1 MALKIKSLSKN
12 STLYKYGLRKEDK
25 ILSINEKKVEDIIDL
40 MYFRGECVVLE
51 YERESSRNRI
61 VIDEFDYSEVEF
73 EDIKPI
79 RCRLRCIFCFMDQ
92 MPKGL
97 RPSLYLKDDDYRLSF
112 LYGNYI
118 TLTNLSNE
126 QLLRIKEYN
135 LYPLYVSVHSTI
147 PSIRSFMMGSEKAG
161 DIVFQLKRLQRYC
174 KMIHTQIVLC
184 PGVNDGYSLTKT
196 IMDLAEMYPFVQSV
210 AVVPVG
216 LTRYRKN
223 LFPLRPVTKR
233 IAVEILNTILS
244 FGDLFKRELGTR
256 FVFPA
261 DEFFVKA
268 GVRLPEVDFYEDFY
282 QMDDGIGMISYFIH
296 NLLNSSIRKRALRV
310 TVVTGEIFY
319 EYLDRALRDAGFYD
333 YQVLP
338 VKNRFFGKNVNVT
351 GLLTGGDIVREVR
364 EKALYEEVW
373 IPDILFNDDGLTIDD
388 MDVDDLGILTG
399 KRIKVIPHLVEHFLD
414 YLS

>member
-1 MALKIKSLSKN
+1 MPLKIEFVSKN
-12 STLYKYGLRKEDK
+12 SPLYKYGLRKGDR
-25 ILSINEKKVEDIIDL
+25 ISSINGKGVEDIIDL
-40 MYFRGECVVLE
+40 MYFRGESVVLE
-51 YERESSRNRI
+51 YERKGLKRS
-61 VIDEFDYSEVEF
+61 VTIDEFNYSGAKF
-73 EDIKPI
+73 EDLRPI
-79 RCRLRCIFCFMDQ
+79 TCRLRCIFCFMDQ

-97 RPSLYLKDDDYRLSF
+97 RSSLYLKDDDYRLSF

-118 TLTNLSNE
+118 TLTNLSDE
-126 QLLRIKEYN
+126 QLIRIKEYN

-174 KMIHTQIVLC
+174 RMVHTQIVLC
-184 PGVNDGYSLTKT
+184 PGINDGYSLTKT

-223 LFPLRPVTKR
+223 LFPIRPVTRR
-233 IAVEILNTILS
+233 IAGEVLDTILS
-244 FGDLFKRELGTR
+244 FGELFKRELGTR

-268 GVRLPEVDFYEDFY
+268 GMELPDVDFYEDFY
-282 QMDDGIGMISYFIH
+282 QMDDGVGMISYFIH
-296 NLLNSSIRKRALRV
+296 NLINSRVRKKQLKV
-310 TVVTGEIFY
+310 TVVTGEMFHK
-319 EYLDRALRDAGFYD
+319 YLDRALKDAGFYD

-351 GLLTGGDIVREVR
+351 GLLTGGDIIREVG
-364 EKALYEEVW
+364 EKALYKEVW
-373 IPDILFNDDGLTIDD
+373 IPDILLNEDGLTIDD
-388 MDVDDLGILTG
+388 MDVEDLSILS
-399 KRIKVIPHLVEHFLD
+399 KRRIKVVPTLVEHFLD